1 MQKEFVADF
10 LANIV
15 KVQAKL
21 DKELAEKTL
30 NDPNKAYDEIE
41 KLREDLKD
49 ANARNL
55 AITTNE
61 EDGTGITYSQAAKA
75 TFFGMIF
82 FAVLALVIYCWRFR
96 SSKIRHRR
104 HDMALRTVVDS
115 VKGEGTYAAMQGSV
129 NQQPNIIN
137 FNLKEFVNR
146 LQSTSAA
153 NA

>member
-1 MQKEFVADF
+1 MQKEFIADF

-82 FAVLALVIYCWRFR
+82 LAVLALVIYCWRFR

-104 HDMALRTVVDS
+104 HDMALRTVVDL